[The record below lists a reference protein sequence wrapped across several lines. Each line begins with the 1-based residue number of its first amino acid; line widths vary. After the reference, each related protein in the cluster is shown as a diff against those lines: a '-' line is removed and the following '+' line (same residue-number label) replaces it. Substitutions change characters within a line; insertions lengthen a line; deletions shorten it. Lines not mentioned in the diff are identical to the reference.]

1 MLEDLRVLVVPCA
14 ATIQATQNF
23 AVHTKFFDQAFNSRL
38 PAPLESGAASPLEWL
53 FTRTRCPFSRMH
65 TKCFMRFGYPSHVGT
80 QNSSMEFKKRG
91 SDTTI
96 TGQINSMVNTERRE
110 HRSIFLIIKN
120 GCGYITY
127 RWRRTVYGQLQLRA
141 DTVTDS

>member
-1 MLEDLRVLVVPCA
+1 MKFHLHKNKKNPHNTFDLGFHKPNNWMLEDLWVLVVPCT
-14 ATIQATQNF
+14 ATIQSTQNF

-65 TKCFMRFGYPSHVGT
+65 TKCFTCSGCPSHAGT

-91 SDTTI
+91 SDTTV
-96 TGQINSMVNTERRE
+96 TGQIKL
-110 HRSIFLIIKN
+110 H
-120 GCGYITY
+120 G
-127 RWRRTVYGQLQLRA
+127 
-141 DTVTDS
+141 